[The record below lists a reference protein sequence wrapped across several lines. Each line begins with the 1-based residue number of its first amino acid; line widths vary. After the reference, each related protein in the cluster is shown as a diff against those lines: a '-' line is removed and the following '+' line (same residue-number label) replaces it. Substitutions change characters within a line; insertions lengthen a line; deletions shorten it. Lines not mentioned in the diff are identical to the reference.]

1 MSTLRVRLDA
11 PPTVGSPQPWALYD
25 AAGALL
31 RTGCDPPSRWPAAAV
46 AEAVVAAAQVRVATL
61 RLPPLPTGRLHAAA
75 SFAIEDQLAG
85 PADAQHVAVS
95 RQAPDGSVRAVIVER
110 TLLEAILALPAA
122 VPGLQPWSRVV
133 AEPDLAPAGDEWR
146 WYADDTA
153 ADRAF
158 MRFPDGSAMA
168 LAAPP
173 AADELPDE
181 LLRLLAQTQ
190 PAPEAIAVHATV
202 PPARLAQWTARTG
215 VRFAATAPW
224 RWNETPS
231 ASFAAATDLR
241 QGDFAPASTLRP
253 TGGRRLWRTPMLL
266 VALAFGL
273 HLAGTVG
280 EWAWLQFAARRDAA
294 AWRALATGAG
304 IADSEAAD
312 ATGARA
318 ALERRFAEARHANGL
333 AAPGDALPLLAR
345 AAPVLARL
353 PPGSLKSATFAA
365 SAWTVELGAV
375 DPDVLREF
383 DAGMKAAGL
392 PALIARTNAGTR
404 ARFGKTGA

>member
-31 RTGCDPPSRWPAAAV
+31 RTGCDPPSRWPAASV
-46 AEAVVAAAQVRVATL
+46 VEAIVAAAQVRVATL
-61 RLPPLPTGRLHAAA
+61 RLPPLPGARLQAAA
-75 SFAIEDQLAG
+75 SFAVEDQLAG
-85 PADAQHVAVS
+85 PAEAQHVAVS
-95 RQAPDGSVRAVIVER
+95 RQAPDGSVRTVIVER

-122 VPGLQPWSRVV
+122 VPGLQRWSRVV

-153 ADRAF
+153 PDRAF

-173 AADELPDE
+173 ATDELPDE
-181 LLRLLAQTQ
+181 LLRLLAQAQ

-202 PPARLAQWTARTG
+202 PAARLTQWTARTG
-215 VRFAATAPW
+215 VRFAANAPW
-224 RWNETPS
+224 RWTETPS
-231 ASFAAATDLR
+231 PSFAAATDLR

-273 HLAGTVG
+273 HLAGTGG
-280 EWAWLQFAARRDAA
+280 EWAWWHFDARRDAE
-294 AWRALATGAG
+294 AWRALAIGAG
-304 IADSEAAD
+304 IPDSEAVD

-318 ALERRFAEARHANGL
+318 ALERRFAEMRHANGL

-353 PPGSLKSATFAA
+353 PRGSLKSATFAA
-365 SAWTVELGAV
+365 GAWTVELGAV

-383 DAGMKAAGL
+383 DAGMTAAGL

>member
-122 VPGLQPWSRVV
+122 VPGLQRWSRVV

-153 ADRAF
+153 PRSRLHA
-158 MRFPDGSAMA
+158 
-168 LAAPP
+168 
-173 AADELPDE
+173 LPD
-181 LLRLLAQTQ
+181 LLAQTQ
-190 PAPEAIAVHATV
+190 PAPVAIAVHATV

-231 ASFAAATDLR
+231 ASFAAATHKR

-253 TGGRRLWRTPMLL
+253 RGERRLWRPALLL
-266 VALAFGL
+266 VALALGL

-312 ATGARA
+312 AIGARA

-345 AAPVLARL
+345 AAPALARL
-353 PPGSLKSATFAA
+353 PRGSLKRATYAA
-365 SAWTVELGAV
+365 GAWTVELGAV
-375 DPDVLREF
+375 DPEVLREF

-392 PALIARTNAGTR
+392 PALIARSGAGTR
-404 ARFGKTGA
+404 ARFGRTGA